1 MTIYIINQ
9 LYFLFINKIIINA
22 PTNPNIAPEAPDD
35 NILAGDREF
44 INMNTR
50 LPITPEII

>member
-1 MTIYIINQ
+1 MGIYIINQ

-44 INMNTR
+44 INMNTI